1 MLINLTCFLQTHS
14 QRFLSAFSLG
24 VLVVTLLECL
34 HGAHKQHFGISRCLP
49 FQWGHPPNSLQITKR
64 QSISGNYVGC
74 RNWIALMHISTI
86 LHVDNILLVSTWH
99 PLLHLV
105 VSENTESWKEP
116 MIFSRLPIYL
126 LVRLEL
132 ELRSSDG
139 REEDLCHCVILPD
152 RPSCSGNSGM
162 WMARPEFTSLSV
174 ILNTGHIL
182 ESAGFFFFVI
192 CQCPGPS

>member
-1 MLINLTCFLQTHS
+1 
-14 QRFLSAFSLG
+14 
-24 VLVVTLLECL
+24 
-34 HGAHKQHFGISRCLP
+34 
-49 FQWGHPPNSLQITKR
+49 
-64 QSISGNYVGC
+64 
-74 RNWIALMHISTI
+74 MHISTI